1 MVFDVEKIKAYYEEL
16 LVKKEEA
23 TKIALLEKDVKV
35 AERFA
40 QVQEEIAEQVEKEI
54 IAEAEAPY
62 LHDIELCEQFI
73 VEEVAEE
80 EVTEEIVEG

>member
-16 LVKKEEA
+16 LIKREEA
-23 TKIALLEKDVKV
+23 KNIALLDKDAKV

-62 LHDIELCEQFI
+62 LHDIELCEKFI
-73 VEEVAEE
+73 VEEVVEE
-80 EVTEEIVEG
+80 EAVEEETE

>member
-1 MVFDVEKIKAYYEEL
+1 MVFDVEKIKAYYEAL

-23 TKIALLEKDVKV
+23 IKIALLDKDAKV

-54 IAEAEAPY
+54 VAEAEAPY
-62 LHDIELCEQFI
+62 VHDIELCEQFI

-80 EVTEEIVEG
+80 EAVEEVTE